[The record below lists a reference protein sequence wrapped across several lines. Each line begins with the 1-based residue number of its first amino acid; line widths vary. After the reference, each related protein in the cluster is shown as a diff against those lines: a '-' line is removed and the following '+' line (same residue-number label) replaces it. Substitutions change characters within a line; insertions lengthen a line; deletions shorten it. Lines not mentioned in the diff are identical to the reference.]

1 MKKALL
7 RFMMVMAVVLLVFGF
22 SAASCTVT
30 PAPTPTTYYTM
41 SVTNQSGVPLRLE
54 IHDDLVFDWIVRSDN
69 VSSTWNAYQTIQ
81 GEAGYYFR
89 VRNMNTDQFLQITV
103 GKTWWYIAGN
113 YSFTVEAGGWATAE
127 R

>member
-54 IHDDLVFDWIVRSDN
+54 IHDDLVFDWIVRSAN

-89 VRNMNTDQFLQITV
+89 VRNMNTGQYLQFS
-103 GKTWWYIAGN
+103 GGNTWWYISG
-113 YSFTVEAGGWATAE
+113 STGFTVTGGGWVTAE